1 MENDFLLIDEPTNH
15 LDMHARECVK
25 EYLCGKKGF
34 ILVSHDR
41 DILDACID
49 HVLVLNRKTIEVQSR
64 VTQYERR
71 MEREIQEKEGLLQDV
86 EQPVSLKLMPLS
98 YHKERLISCRE
109 LSVRYEGAE
118 SDTLKNLTFE
128 LMHGERVFLHGENG
142 CGKSTLLKII
152 NGIIKP
158 DVGTVEIGQTIK
170 IGYFSQENEAMDES
184 LKVIDYI
191 RNVAEY
197 VQTKDGSISASQ
209 MLDLSPVNNTL
220 GTRVRIRLFLPEG
233 LVCHS

>member
-98 YHKERLISCRE
+98 YHKELLISCRE

-142 CGKSTLLKII
+142 CGKSTL
-152 NGIIKP
+152 IKTILQQ
-158 DVGTVEIGQTIK
+158 VNIGQA
-170 IGYFSQENEAMDES
+170 GYEMKNVQQINTQQSGSSYAKLLVTDGEIRTASNLVVS
-184 LKVIDYI
+184 YI
-191 RNVAEY
+191 NQDTSFLRG
-197 VQTKDGSISASQ
+197 D
-209 MLDLSPVNNTL
+209 
-220 GTRVRIRLFLPEG
+220 IRDF
-233 LVCHS
+233 